1 MKEFDTLCERI
12 EKSIDLLTEMLY
24 GYGRRQ

>member
-1 MKEFDTLCERI
+1 MKEFDNLCERI
-12 EKSIDLLTEMLY
+12 EKSIDLLSEMLC